1 VSTRCAISI
10 WINTLA
16 RLGGDEFGVI
26 IEHCNIEQAERLT
39 DSLHKAIGSFRFV
52 WQGASFQLGVSIGLM
67 PISRTARS
75 VADILS
81 AADNACYL
89 AKEHGRNRVHICS
102 SDDLELARR
111 RQETH
116 WLTRINNAL
125 EDDLF
130 SLVLHP
136 ILALN
141 EMNADDDEA
150 GLQSYELQLRMQ
162 DDQGVEVPAS
172 VFLPAAERYHVA
184 PQLDRWALEHTLSWL
199 SDDPKRLT
207 ALNHYCIDLTAASLR
222 DDDFVDGAVV
232 LLKESGVSADKLCF
246 GLPEKILLD
255 GNSASSRFID
265 SMREIG
271 AHFSINCFGTGHAT
285 VRAVASL
292 PVDSLKLDADIVND
306 VVDNPVALILARNL
320 VEIARAAGKQ
330 SVAPSVV
337 SNAVLE
343 ALRGI
348 GMEFAVGPGIG
359 QPKTIDLPR
368 KRA

>member
-1 VSTRCAISI
+1 
-10 WINTLA
+10 
-16 RLGGDEFGVI
+16 
-26 IEHCNIEQAERLT
+26 
-39 DSLHKAIGSFRFV
+39 
-52 WQGASFQLGVSIGLM
+52 M
-67 PISRTARS
+67 
-75 VADILS
+75 
-81 AADNACYL
+81 
-89 AKEHGRNRVHICS
+89 
-102 SDDLELARR
+102 
-111 RQETH
+111 
-116 WLTRINNAL
+116 
-125 EDDLF
+125 
-130 SLVLHP
+130 
-136 ILALN
+136 
-141 EMNADDDEA
+141 
-150 GLQSYELQLRMQ
+150 
-162 DDQGVEVPAS
+162 
-172 VFLPAAERYHVA
+172 
-184 PQLDRWALEHTLSWL
+184 SWL

-207 ALNHYCIDLTAASLR
+207 ALNHCCIDLTAASLR

-246 GLPEKILLD
+246 GLPEKVLLD

-306 VVDNPVALILARNL
+306 VVDNPIALILARNL

-348 GMEFAVGPGIG
+348 GMEFAVGPGICHPNASDLPATEG
-359 QPKTIDLPR
+359 QP
-368 KRA
+368 